1 FQAQKERTKARMK
14 TASIIGFLVAVMALI
29 GLGARQSLFG
39 TGPISITVQV
49 IAVLLMVWARITFRG
64 RSFHAGADPTAG
76 GLVTN
81 GPYKYVRHPIYAAV
95 IYFALAALGS
105 HFSLL
110 NAGLAVIIIVGL
122 GVRMWAEE
130 TLVVPMYPEY
140 REYAARTRR
149 VIPFL
154 I

>member
-1 FQAQKERTKARMK
+1 MK
-14 TASIIGFLVAVMALI
+14 TASIIGFLIAVLALI

-39 TGPISITVQV
+39 NGPISISVQV

-64 RSFHAGADPTAG
+64 RSFHASADPTAG
-76 GLVTN
+76 GLVTT
-81 GPYKYVRHPIYAAV
+81 GPYKYVRHPIYASV

-105 HFSLL
+105 HFGLL
-110 NAGLAVIIIVGL
+110 NAGLVAIVTAGL
-122 GVRMWAEE
+122 AVRMWAEE
-130 TLVVPMYPEY
+130 TLVVKMYPEY
-140 REYAARTRR
+140 VEYAARTKR